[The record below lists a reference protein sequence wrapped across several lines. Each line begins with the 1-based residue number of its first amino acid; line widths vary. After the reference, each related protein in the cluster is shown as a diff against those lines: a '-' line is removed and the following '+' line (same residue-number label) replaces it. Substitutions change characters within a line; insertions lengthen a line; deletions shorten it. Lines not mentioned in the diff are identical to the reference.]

1 MTTGPLP
8 FADLERAFEAIAAA
22 IDDVGAEKDRL
33 FLAKL
38 ALALS
43 HRLGDLDAITD
54 AIAEAKSDLE
64 G

>member
-22 IDDVGAEKDRL
+22 IDDVGTEKDRL